1 MAFVE
6 RYSDNFMPSN
16 VHHTHINCKHK
27 CAPAGILAQSYFVH
41 AMHMTE
47 NLGKTY
53 LREWR
58 ESKSITLVDAAEY
71 AGIKHGQLSRIER
84 AIAPYNQRLL
94 ESLAILYECGVE
106 QLLKYP
112 PQEGENIYS
121 FWESA
126 SANERFKIV
135 QIART
140 IIEANPSDSASEI
153 AKAK

>member
-1 MAFVE
+1 
-6 RYSDNFMPSN
+6 
-16 VHHTHINCKHK
+16 
-27 CAPAGILAQSYFVH
+27 
-41 AMHMTE
+41 MTE
-47 NLGKTY
+47 KLGKTY

-58 ESKSITLVDAAEY
+58 ESKSITLVHAAEH

-94 ESLAILYECGVE
+94 ESLAILYECGIE

-112 PQEGENIYS
+112 PQDGDNIYS

-140 IIEANPSDSASEI
+140 IVEADTGDSEGKA
-153 AKAK
+153 AKTK